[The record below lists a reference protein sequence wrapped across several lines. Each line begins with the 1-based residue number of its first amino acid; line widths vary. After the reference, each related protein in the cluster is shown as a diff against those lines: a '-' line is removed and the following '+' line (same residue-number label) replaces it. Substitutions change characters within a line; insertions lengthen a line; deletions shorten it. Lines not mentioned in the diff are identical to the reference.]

1 VFIIV
6 IFLLSARGAQMGG
19 TSLLAGRLMARVRAA
34 TGATAG
40 LAATAVFTHRTVRA
54 LASALSATLP
64 PLPPLPPPPLPPPPL
79 PPLPPL
85 SPRSPPPAAASPAAT
100 PPTPLGSKRA
110 RRPRPSPAAQRPNS
124 DGEWPPPPPG
134 GSFAE
139 AEALSGA
146 TCAVGDGSF
155 DLDHAAELNP
165 FAMATQLLPL
175 LLFGPAKRVLA
186 WTVVASL
193 WVAFAHALES
203 FGVRGARLLALL
215 AALAA
220 GKLFV
225 AGLLLPLAG
234 LAGKWVVV
242 GRYRP
247 GQHPPWGFYFLR
259 WWLVDQWLDVCG
271 RGLFAATPAGLRC
284 GPSG

>member
-1 VFIIV
+1 LNLSLVFVFVFIIV

-54 LASALSATLP
+54 LASALCASSLP
-64 PLPPLPPPPLPPPPL
+64 L
-79 PPLPPL
+79 
-85 SPRSPPPAAASPAAT
+85 PRSPPAALLAASPAAT
-100 PPTPLGSKRA
+100 PPSPLGSKRA
-110 RRPRPSPAAQRPNS
+110 RHPRPSPAAQQPNS
-124 DGEWPPPPPG
+124 DDEWPPPPG
-134 GSFAE
+134 ESFAE

-146 TCAVGDGSF
+146 ACAVGDGSF

-186 WTVVASL
+186 WTVVACL
-193 WVAFAHALES
+193 WVAFARALES